1 MGASLDSLWRSW
13 LLKVFVE
20 HKSDSLYICAFAG
33 IFEQAG
39 GTMGSNSSDD
49 EEEEFNGDKED
60 ELERGHGRASRARG
74 HEDTGYYS
82 KSPVQSDMD
91 DEEVQGDYQRRTTT
105 SRGGSQMKRKAPPAN
120 VTRRRVLNNAR
131 LARQSEQERK
141 SRGAGKSATDST
153 RRQGG
158 RGTGAPGLSVAM
170 EATEVRMRA
179 VVGEGTNMHYGE
191 DGAVKNFVRQCI
203 YPKKKTFF
211 SEQEYMFGS
220 ALAKRVI
227 HFILY
232 DRRGHYKMEF
242 LVDKV
247 AKASME
253 IAFWAR
259 VVDSVRRVL
268 KEKLNNSLS
277 RFREKFV
284 SKLESMLSCEIE
296 PVAI

>member
-1 MGASLDSLWRSW
+1 
-13 LLKVFVE
+13 
-20 HKSDSLYICAFAG
+20 
-33 IFEQAG
+33 
-39 GTMGSNSSDD
+39 MGSDSSDD

-60 ELERGHGRASRARG
+60 GFERGHGRASRARG

-82 KSPVQSDMD
+82 KSPVQSDLD
-91 DEEVQGDYQRRTTT
+91 DEEVRGDYQRRTT
-105 SRGGSQMKRKAPPAN
+105 SRGGSQMKQKAPPAN
-120 VTRRRVLNNAR
+120 VTHRRVLNNAR
-131 LARQSEQERK
+131 LARQSEQARK
-141 SRGAGKSATDST
+141 SRCVGKSAASST
-153 RRQGG
+153 RQQGG

-170 EATEVRMRA
+170 EATEIRMRA
-179 VVGEGTNMHYGE
+179 VVGEEADVNYGE
-191 DGAVKNFVRQCI
+191 DMAVKNFVRHCI

-220 ALAKRVI
+220 ALACRVI
-227 HFILY
+227 NFILY
-232 DRRGHYKMEF
+232 NRRGHYKMECP
-242 LVDKV
+242 LDRV

-277 RFREKFV
+277 RFRDKFV
-284 SKLESMLSCEIE
+284 SKLESVLSCEIE

>member
-1 MGASLDSLWRSW
+1 
-13 LLKVFVE
+13 
-20 HKSDSLYICAFAG
+20 
-33 IFEQAG
+33 
-39 GTMGSNSSDD
+39 
-49 EEEEFNGDKED
+49 
-60 ELERGHGRASRARG
+60 
-74 HEDTGYYS
+74 
-82 KSPVQSDMD
+82 
-91 DEEVQGDYQRRTTT
+91 
-105 SRGGSQMKRKAPPAN
+105 MKRKAPPAN
-120 VTRRRVLNNAR
+120 VTHRRVLNNAR

-203 YPKKKTFF
+203 YSKKKTFF

-220 ALAKRVI
+220 ALACRVI

-242 LVDKV
+242 PLDKV

-284 SKLESMLSCEIE
+284 SKLESLLSCEIE